1 MYSAQSSRKA
11 LLAIFSQALTAVDGH
26 TAVRNHLQ
34 KQAPDGPLQLVA
46 VGKAAQSMALG
57 AAEVLGDAVSGG
69 LVVSKPGH
77 LEPQRLADLG
87 LDCVVGGHPLPT
99 AGSLEAG
106 RRLLE
111 LLQSGSQQPLLFLFS
126 GGASSLLELPVAGL
140 ALADLERAGQWLLGS
155 GLDIG
160 AMNRV
165 RKSLSRIKGGGLLR
179 WLQGRRVTALAIS
192 DVPGDDPGVIGS
204 GPLVPEVDLAAQVRK
219 LALPDWLGAWVEQGL
234 AERGEI
240 SAAGPRI
247 QIVANLDR
255 ARRTAAEAAR
265 EQGYQVR
272 LHGEFIDGDAAQR
285 GAELAGYLMQ
295 GPPGL
300 HIWGGE
306 TTVML
311 PPEPGRGGR
320 NQHLALAAAAEL
332 AGTPGVYF
340 LSAGTDGTDGPTDD
354 AGALVDGG
362 TLERAAL
369 DGFEARSCLAAANA
383 GSLLESSGDL
393 VQTGPTGTNVMDLM
407 IGLKSND

>member
-1 MYSAQSSRKA
+1 
-11 LLAIFSQALTAVDGH
+11 
-26 TAVRNHLQ
+26 
-34 KQAPDGPLQLVA
+34 
-46 VGKAAQSMALG
+46 
-57 AAEVLGDAVSGG
+57 
-69 LVVSKPGH
+69 
-77 LEPQRLADLG
+77 
-87 LDCVVGGHPLPT
+87 
-99 AGSLEAG
+99 
-106 RRLLE
+106 
-111 LLQSGSQQPLLFLFS
+111 
-126 GGASSLLELPVAGL
+126 
-140 ALADLERAGQWLLGS
+140 
-155 GLDIG
+155 
-160 AMNRV
+160 
-165 RKSLSRIKGGGLLR
+165 
-179 WLQGRRVTALAIS
+179 
-192 DVPGDDPGVIGS
+192 
-204 GPLVPEVDLAAQVRK
+204 
-219 LALPDWLGAWVEQGL
+219 
-234 AERGEI
+234 
-240 SAAGPRI
+240 
-247 QIVANLDR
+247 
-255 ARRTAAEAAR
+255 
-265 EQGYQVR
+265 
-272 LHGEFIDGDAAQR
+272 
-285 GAELAGYLMQ
+285 MQ